1 MHTYTYMHTNMYTV
15 LYATMC
21 VYVYTY
27 AYICIYIYIYIYI
40 YIFKYQPLHTLLVRD
55 SDSMM
60 QPIHTH
66 THTRAGSEFWVA
78 ILPLLQAPRMQIG
91 SLFETRRLF

>member
-27 AYICIYIYIYIYI
+27 AYICIYIYIYI